1 MTKTVKREKITE
13 AALEAFVAKGYH
25 DTRMEEIARKA
36 GVGKGTLYE
45 YFSNKEELFVASLEQ
60 AIDRYVEEINR
71 ILKSKGSL
79 EEKIALFL
87 EEECRF
93 KSTYGET
100 AFLFMRE
107 SKKIHVD
114 FKRFMFKVRTV
125 KTDLFRQLVLE
136 AKAIG
141 LFRED
146 LDTEMAV
153 SLLMGGLNQVHFG
166 FFHEDRQ
173 GSMREEIPKLLE
185 VLMTGF
191 RS

>member
-1 MTKTVKREKITE
+1 MTKTVKREKIAE
-13 AALEAFVAKGYH
+13 AALAAFVGKGYH

-87 EEECRF
+87 EKECRF

-125 KTDLFRQLVLE
+125 KKDLFRQLVLE
-136 AKAIG
+136 AKASG
-141 LFRED
+141 LFREN

-153 SLLMGGLNQVHFG
+153 SLLMGGLNQIQFG
-166 FFHEDRQ
+166 FCHGNRE
-173 GSMREEIPKLLE
+173 GSMGEEIPKLLE

-191 RS
+191 RN